1 MNLLEHN
8 VMPAKRPSKSTKAEV
23 SAKSVRANTAK
34 PRKGKVRMS
43 KLELERLESFKALM
57 EKYRGKCSFAGYDA

>member
-1 MNLLEHN
+1 
-8 VMPAKRPSKSTKAEV
+8 
-23 SAKSVRANTAK
+23 
-34 PRKGKVRMS
+34 MS